1 MELISVIVPI
11 YKVEQYLDDCV
22 QSIVNQTYQKLEI
35 ILVDDGSPDG
45 CPGLC
50 DEWAKKDSRIR
61 VIHQQNAGLSA
72 ARNAGLEIAQGDYIG
87 FVDSDDYIANDMY
100 EQLIAALKGT
110 DKNTAACLIARVF
123 DDGRIVADKPS
134 CEDNVIMGAAQAVD
148 ASFYKKVCNA
158 VWCKL
163 YAKTVFENL
172 RFPVGEV
179 NEDYPVMIP
188 VIIRSDGMVLVNKA
202 MYYYRKR
209 EGSITAFG
217 YATSRNAHFMLKN
230 LSLIGEQLAKNKLK
244 CSRSYSFFLAR
255 NAYDMALAME
265 KNKDKL
271 DESTKVLRKAYRVI
285 MRKKILSYLCSRYSS
300 IKDKGLYILVLTNMM
315 RPVYRVLNKSL

>member
-22 QSIVNQTYQKLEI
+22 QSIVNQTYQNLEI

-45 CPGLC
+45 CPELC

-61 VIHQQNAGLSA
+61 VIHQECRGVSA
-72 ARNAGLEIAQGDYIG
+72 ARNAGLEIARGNYIG

-100 EQLIAALKGT
+100 ERLLAALKAT
-110 DKNTAACLIARVF
+110 NSKIAACLIAHVF
-123 DDGRIVADKPS
+123 DDGHIVADKPS
-134 CEDNVIMGAAQAVD
+134 CKENEVMSADQAVG
-148 ASFYKKVCNA
+148 ASFYKKVGNA

-163 YAKTVFENL
+163 YEKTVLDGL

-179 NEDYPVMIP
+179 NEDYPVMVP
-188 VIIRSDGMVLVNKA
+188 IIVRAGSMVLVNEV

-209 EGSITAFG
+209 AGSITAFG
-217 YATSRNAHFMLKN
+217 YATSRNARFMHKN
-230 LSLIGEQLAKNKLK
+230 LLLIGEQLAENNLK
-244 CSRSYSFFLAR
+244 CKKSYHFFLAR